1 MSKIMSKIRTFIEN
15 PQYFITSPA
24 SKGWLNWVP
33 DSLYLKVLY
42 RVIMGRKLN
51 LKNPKEYN
59 EKLQWLKLN
68 DRKPEYSTMV
78 DKYEVRGYIEDLLG
92 DKYLIPCL
100 GIYDS
105 VDDIDID
112 ALPDRFVLKC
122 THDSGSV
129 EICKDKSSFDIEGAR
144 HRLSQAMKR
153 NYYATYREWPYKYV
167 KPRIIAEGY
176 LEGDGGDL
184 KDYKVMC
191 FNGEAKIIEVHEN
204 RFVEGKV
211 HTQTFYD
218 REWSIVPVSQECIG
232 TKRCDVPCRRPELLD
247 TMIELSE
254 KIAKDMYHVRVDW
267 YVVGDSLYFG
277 EITFFDGSGFDAFDT
292 VEMELYLGDMI
303 KIPTDKGR
311 A

>member
-51 LKNPKEYN
+51 LRNPKEYN

-112 ALPDRFVLKC
+112 ALPNRFVLKC

-218 REWSIVPVSQECIG
+218 REWGIVPLTQVE
-232 TKRCDVPCRRPELLD
+232 TVTVDRPSEQPKQLEEILR
-247 TMIELSE
+247 LSE
-254 KIAKDMYHVRVDW
+254 LIAKNMYHARIDW
-267 YVVGDSLYFG
+267 YIEGDKIYFG
-277 EITFFDGSGFDAFDT
+277 EITFFDGSGFESFST
-292 VEMELYLGDMI
+292 PEMERMLGDMI
-303 KIPTDKGR
+303 NLPEKWKV
-311 A
+311 

>member
-1 MSKIMSKIRTFIEN
+1 MSKIRTFIEN

-24 SKGWLNWVP
+24 AKGWLNWVP

-51 LKNPKEYN
+51 LRNPREYN

-153 NYYATYREWPYKYV
+153 NYYATYREWPYKSV

-191 FNGEAKIIEVHEN
+191 FNGDAKIIEVHEN

-218 REWSIVPVSQECIG
+218 REWEIVPLTQVE
-232 TKRCDVPCRRPELLD
+232 TVTVDRPGERPRQLD
-247 TMIELSE
+247 EILRLSE
-254 KIAKDMYHVRVDW
+254 LIAKDMYHARIDW
-267 YVVGDSLYFG
+267 YIEGDKIYFG
-277 EITFFDGSGFDAFDT
+277 EITFYDGSGFESFST
-292 VEMELYLGDMI
+292 PEMERMLGDMI
-303 KIPTDKGR
+303 NLPEKWKV
-311 A
+311 

>member
-1 MSKIMSKIRTFIEN
+1 MSKIRTFIEN

-24 SKGWLNWVP
+24 AKGWLNWVP

-92 DKYLIPCL
+92 DKYLLPCL

-191 FNGEAKIIEVHEN
+191 FNGEAKIVEVHEN

-218 REWSIVPVSQECIG
+218 REWNIVPLTQVE
-232 TKRCDVPCRRPELLD
+232 TVTVDRPGERPRQLD
-247 TMIELSE
+247 EILRLSE
-254 KIAKDMYHVRVDW
+254 LIAKDMYHARIDW
-267 YVVGDSLYFG
+267 YIEGDKIYFG
-277 EITFFDGSGFDAFDT
+277 EITFFDGSGFESFST
-292 VEMELYLGDMI
+292 PEMERMLGDMI
-303 KIPTDKGR
+303 KLPEKWKE
-311 A
+311 

>member
-1 MSKIMSKIRTFIEN
+1 MSKIRTFIEN

-24 SKGWLNWVP
+24 AKGWLNWVP

-218 REWSIVPVSQECIG
+218 REWSIVTLTQVE
-232 TKRCDVPCRRPELLD
+232 TVTVDRPSERPRQLEEILRLSELL
-247 TMIELSE
+247 
-254 KIAKDMYHVRVDW
+254 AKNMYHARIDW
-267 YVVGDSLYFG
+267 YIEGDKIFFG
-277 EITFFDGSGFDAFDT
+277 EITFFDGSGFESFST
-292 VEMELYLGDMI
+292 PEMERMLGDMI
-303 KIPTDKGR
+303 NLPEKWKV
-311 A
+311 

>member
-1 MSKIMSKIRTFIEN
+1 MSKIRTFIET
-15 PQYFITSPA
+15 PQYYITSPA

-42 RVIMGRKLN
+42 RIIMGRKLN

-218 REWSIVPVSQECIG
+218 REWNIVPLTQVE
-232 TKRCDVPCRRPELLD
+232 TVTVDRPSERPRQLEEILRLSELL
-247 TMIELSE
+247 
-254 KIAKDMYHVRVDW
+254 AKNMYHARIDW
-267 YVVGDSLYFG
+267 YIEGDKIYFG
-277 EITFFDGSGFDAFDT
+277 EITFFDGSGFESFST
-292 VEMELYLGDMI
+292 PEMERMLGDMI
-303 KIPTDKGR
+303 NLPEKWKE
-311 A
+311 

>member
-1 MSKIMSKIRTFIEN
+1 MSKIRTFIEN

-24 SKGWLNWVP
+24 AKGWLNWVP

-78 DKYEVRGYIEDLLG
+78 DKYEVRGYIADLLG

-112 ALPDRFVLKC
+112 ALPDKFVLKC

-129 EICKDKSSFDIEGAR
+129 EICKGKSSFDIEGAR

-218 REWSIVPVSQECIG
+218 REWGIVPLTQVE
-232 TKRCDVPCRRPELLD
+232 TVTVDRPSERPRQLEEILR
-247 TMIELSE
+247 LSE
-254 KIAKDMYHVRVDW
+254 LIAKNMYHARIDW
-267 YVVGDSLYFG
+267 YIEGDKIYFG
-277 EITFFDGSGFDAFDT
+277 EITFFDGSGFESFST
-292 VEMELYLGDMI
+292 PEMERMLGDMI
-303 KIPTDKGR
+303 NLPEKWKV
-311 A
+311 

>member
-1 MSKIMSKIRTFIEN
+1 MSKIRTFIEN

-167 KPRIIAEGY
+167 KPRVIAEGY
-176 LEGDGGDL
+176 LEGDEGDL

-218 REWSIVPVSQECIG
+218 REWNIVPLTQIETV
-232 TKRCDVPCRRPELLD
+232 TVDRPGERPRQLD
-247 TMIELSE
+247 EILRLSE
-254 KIAKDMYHVRVDW
+254 LIAKNMYHARIDW
-267 YVVGDSLYFG
+267 YIEGDKIYFG
-277 EITFFDGSGFDAFDT
+277 EITFFDGSGFESFST
-292 VEMELYLGDMI
+292 PEMERMLGDMI
-303 KIPTDKGR
+303 NLPEKWKV
-311 A
+311 

>member
-1 MSKIMSKIRTFIEN
+1 MSKIRTFIEN

-78 DKYEVRGYIEDLLG
+78 DKYDVRGYIEDLLG

-153 NYYATYREWPYKYV
+153 NYYATYREWPYKSV

-218 REWSIVPVSQECIG
+218 REWNIVPLTQIETV
-232 TKRCDVPCRRPELLD
+232 TVDRPGERPRQLD
-247 TMIELSE
+247 EILRLSE
-254 KIAKDMYHVRVDW
+254 LIAKNMYHARIDW
-267 YVVGDSLYFG
+267 YIEGDKIYFG
-277 EITFFDGSGFDAFDT
+277 EITFFDGSGFESFST
-292 VEMELYLGDMI
+292 PEMERMLGDMI
-303 KIPTDKGR
+303 NLPEKWKE
-311 A
+311 

>member
-24 SKGWLNWVP
+24 AKGWLNWVP

-68 DRKPEYSTMV
+68 DRKLEYSTMV

-112 ALPDRFVLKC
+112 ALPNRFVLKC

-167 KPRIIAEGY
+167 KPRVIAEGY
-176 LEGDGGDL
+176 LEGDEGDL

-218 REWSIVPVSQECIG
+218 REWNIVPLTQIETV
-232 TKRCDVPCRRPELLD
+232 TVDRPGERPRQLD
-247 TMIELSE
+247 EILRLSE
-254 KIAKDMYHVRVDW
+254 LIAKNMYHARIDW
-267 YVVGDSLYFG
+267 YIEGDKIYFG
-277 EITFFDGSGFDAFDT
+277 EITFFDGSGFESFST
-292 VEMELYLGDMI
+292 PEMERMLGDMI
-303 KIPTDKGR
+303 NLPEKWKV
-311 A
+311 

>member
-1 MSKIMSKIRTFIEN
+1 MSKIRTFIEN

-51 LKNPKEYN
+51 LRNPKEYN

-218 REWSIVPVSQECIG
+218 REWNIVPLTQVE
-232 TKRCDVPCRRPELLD
+232 TVTVDRPGERPRQLD
-247 TMIELSE
+247 EILRLSE
-254 KIAKDMYHVRVDW
+254 LIAKDMYHARIDW
-267 YVVGDSLYFG
+267 YIEGDKIYFG
-277 EITFFDGSGFDAFDT
+277 EITFFDGSGFESFST
-292 VEMELYLGDMI
+292 PEMERMLGDMI
-303 KIPTDKGR
+303 KLPEKWKE
-311 A
+311 

>member
-1 MSKIMSKIRTFIEN
+1 MSKIKTFIEN

-24 SKGWLNWVP
+24 AKGWLDWVP
-33 DSLYLKVLY
+33 DSLYLKLLY
-42 RVIMGRKLN
+42 RVIMGRRLN
-51 LKNPKEYN
+51 LRNPKEYN

-68 DRKPEYSTMV
+68 DRKPEYAIMV
-78 DKYEVRGYIEDLLG
+78 DKYEVRGYIADLLG

-100 GIYDS
+100 GIFDS

-112 ALPDRFVLKC
+112 ELPDRFVLKC

-176 LEGDGGDL
+176 LEGDEGDL

-218 REWSIVPVSQECIG
+218 REWEIVPLTQVETITVDKPSE
-232 TKRCDVPCRRPELLD
+232 RPRQLEEILR
-247 TMIELSE
+247 LSE
-254 KIAKDMYHVRVDW
+254 LIAKDMYHARIDW
-267 YVVGDSLYFG
+267 YIEGDKIYFG
-277 EITFFDGSGFDAFDT
+277 EITFYDGSGFESFST
-292 VEMELYLGDMI
+292 PEMERMLGDMI
-303 KIPTDKGR
+303 KLPEKEKV
-311 A
+311 

>member
-1 MSKIMSKIRTFIEN
+1 MSKIRTFIEN

-24 SKGWLNWVP
+24 AKGWLNWVP

-112 ALPDRFVLKC
+112 ALPDKFVLKC

-218 REWSIVPVSQECIG
+218 REWNIVPLTQVE
-232 TKRCDVPCRRPELLD
+232 TVTVDRPGERPRQLD
-247 TMIELSE
+247 EIIRLSE
-254 KIAKDMYHVRVDW
+254 LIAKDMYHARIDW
-267 YVVGDSLYFG
+267 YIEGDKIYFG
-277 EITFFDGSGFDAFDT
+277 EITFFDGSGFESFST
-292 VEMELYLGDMI
+292 PEMERMLGDMI
-303 KIPTDKGR
+303 KLPEKWKE
-311 A
+311 

>member
-1 MSKIMSKIRTFIEN
+1 MSKIRTFIEN

-92 DKYLIPCL
+92 AKYLIPCL

-112 ALPDRFVLKC
+112 ALPDKFVLKC

-218 REWSIVPVSQECIG
+218 REWNIVPLTQVE
-232 TKRCDVPCRRPELLD
+232 TVTVDRPGERPRQLD
-247 TMIELSE
+247 EIIRLSE
-254 KIAKDMYHVRVDW
+254 LIAKDMYHARIDW
-267 YVVGDSLYFG
+267 YIERDKIYFG
-277 EITFFDGSGFDAFDT
+277 EITFFDGSGFESFST
-292 VEMELYLGDMI
+292 PEMERMLGDMI
-303 KIPTDKGR
+303 KLPEKWKE
-311 A
+311 

>member
-1 MSKIMSKIRTFIEN
+1 MSKIRTFIEN

-24 SKGWLNWVP
+24 AKGWLNWVP

-129 EICKDKSSFDIEGAR
+129 EICKDKSRFDIEGAR

-218 REWSIVPVSQECIG
+218 REWGIVPLTQVE
-232 TKRCDVPCRRPELLD
+232 TVTVDRPSERPRQLD
-247 TMIELSE
+247 EILRLSE
-254 KIAKDMYHVRVDW
+254 LIAKNMYHARIDW
-267 YVVGDSLYFG
+267 YIEGDKIYFG
-277 EITFFDGSGFDAFDT
+277 EITFFDGSGFESFST
-292 VEMELYLGDMI
+292 PEMERMLGDMI
-303 KIPTDKGR
+303 KLPEKWKE
-311 A
+311 

>member
-1 MSKIMSKIRTFIEN
+1 MSKIRTFIEN

-144 HRLSQAMKR
+144 HRLSQAMRR

-191 FNGEAKIIEVHEN
+191 FNGEAKIVEVHEN

-218 REWSIVPVSQECIG
+218 REWNIVPLTQVE
-232 TKRCDVPCRRPELLD
+232 TVTVDRPGERPRQLD
-247 TMIELSE
+247 EILRLSE
-254 KIAKDMYHVRVDW
+254 LIAKDMYHARIDW
-267 YVVGDSLYFG
+267 YIEGDKIYFG
-277 EITFFDGSGFDAFDT
+277 EITFFDGSGFESFST
-292 VEMELYLGDMI
+292 PEMEMMLGDMI
-303 KIPTDKGR
+303 NLPEKWKE
-311 A
+311 

>member
-1 MSKIMSKIRTFIEN
+1 MSKIRTFIEN

-24 SKGWLNWVP
+24 AKGWLNWVP

-42 RVIMGRKLN
+42 RIIMGRKLN
-51 LKNPKEYN
+51 LKNPMEYN

-78 DKYEVRGYIEDLLG
+78 DKYEVRGYIADLLG

-112 ALPDRFVLKC
+112 ALPERFVLKC

-144 HRLSQAMKR
+144 HRLAQAMKR

-218 REWSIVPVSQECIG
+218 REWNIVPLTQVE
-232 TKRCDVPCRRPELLD
+232 TVTVDRPGERPRQLD
-247 TMIELSE
+247 EILRLSE
-254 KIAKDMYHVRVDW
+254 LIAKDMYHARIDW
-267 YVVGDSLYFG
+267 YIEGDKIYFG
-277 EITFFDGSGFDAFDT
+277 EITFFDGSGFESFST
-292 VEMELYLGDMI
+292 PEMERMLGDMI
-303 KIPTDKGR
+303 NLPEKWKE
-311 A
+311 

>member
-1 MSKIMSKIRTFIEN
+1 MSKIRTFIEN

-24 SKGWLNWVP
+24 AKGWLNWVP

-153 NYYATYREWPYKYV
+153 NYYATYREWPYKYD

-218 REWSIVPVSQECIG
+218 REWNIVPLTQVE
-232 TKRCDVPCRRPELLD
+232 TVTVDRPGERPRQLD
-247 TMIELSE
+247 EILRLSE
-254 KIAKDMYHVRVDW
+254 LIAKDMYHARIDW
-267 YVVGDSLYFG
+267 YIEGDKIYFG
-277 EITFFDGSGFDAFDT
+277 EITFFDGSGFESFST
-292 VEMELYLGDMI
+292 PEMERMLGDMI
-303 KIPTDKGR
+303 KLPEKWKE
-311 A
+311 

>member
-1 MSKIMSKIRTFIEN
+1 MSKIRTFIEN

-24 SKGWLNWVP
+24 AKGWLNWVP

-51 LKNPKEYN
+51 LKNPKEYK

-112 ALPDRFVLKC
+112 ALPDKFVLKC

-218 REWSIVPVSQECIG
+218 REWGIVPLTQVE
-232 TKRCDVPCRRPELLD
+232 TVTVDRPSERPRQLEEILR
-247 TMIELSE
+247 LSE
-254 KIAKDMYHVRVDW
+254 LIAKNMYHARIDW
-267 YVVGDSLYFG
+267 YIEGDKIYFG
-277 EITFFDGSGFDAFDT
+277 EITFFDGSGFESFST
-292 VEMELYLGDMI
+292 PEMERMLGDMI
-303 KIPTDKGR
+303 NLPEKWKE
-311 A
+311 

>member
-1 MSKIMSKIRTFIEN
+1 MSKIRTFIEN

-51 LKNPKEYN
+51 LRNPREYN

-112 ALPDRFVLKC
+112 ALPERFVLKC

-218 REWSIVPVSQECIG
+218 REWGIVPLTQVE
-232 TKRCDVPCRRPELLD
+232 TVTVDRPSERPRQLEEILR
-247 TMIELSE
+247 LSE
-254 KIAKDMYHVRVDW
+254 LIAKNMYHARIDW
-267 YVVGDSLYFG
+267 YIEGDKIYFG
-277 EITFFDGSGFDAFDT
+277 EITFFDGSGFESFST
-292 VEMELYLGDMI
+292 PEMERMLGDMI
-303 KIPTDKGR
+303 KLPEKWKE
-311 A
+311 

>member
-1 MSKIMSKIRTFIEN
+1 MSKIRTFIEN

-24 SKGWLNWVP
+24 AKGWLNWVP

-51 LKNPKEYN
+51 LRNPKEYN

-78 DKYEVRGYIEDLLG
+78 DKSEVRGYIEDLLG

-218 REWSIVPVSQECIG
+218 REWNIVPLTQVE
-232 TKRCDVPCRRPELLD
+232 TVTVDRPGERPRQLD
-247 TMIELSE
+247 EILRLSE
-254 KIAKDMYHVRVDW
+254 LIAKDMYHARIDW
-267 YVVGDSLYFG
+267 YIEGDKIYFG
-277 EITFFDGSGFDAFDT
+277 EITFFDGSGFESFST
-292 VEMELYLGDMI
+292 PEMERMLGDMI
-303 KIPTDKGR
+303 NLPEKWKV
-311 A
+311 

>member
-78 DKYEVRGYIEDLLG
+78 DKYEVRGYIGDLLG

-112 ALPDRFVLKC
+112 ALPDKFVLKC

-218 REWSIVPVSQECIG
+218 REWNIVPLTQIETV
-232 TKRCDVPCRRPELLD
+232 TVDRPGERPRQLD
-247 TMIELSE
+247 EILRLSE
-254 KIAKDMYHVRVDW
+254 LIAKNMYHARIDW
-267 YVVGDSLYFG
+267 YIEGDKIYFG
-277 EITFFDGSGFDAFDT
+277 EITFFDGSGFESFST
-292 VEMELYLGDMI
+292 PEMERMLGDMI
-303 KIPTDKGR
+303 NLPENRKV
-311 A
+311 

>member
-1 MSKIMSKIRTFIEN
+1 MSKIRTFIEN

-24 SKGWLNWVP
+24 AKGWLNWVP

-191 FNGEAKIIEVHEN
+191 FNGEAKIVEVHEN

-218 REWSIVPVSQECIG
+218 REWNIVPLTQVE
-232 TKRCDVPCRRPELLD
+232 TVTVDRPGERPRQLD
-247 TMIELSE
+247 EILRLSE
-254 KIAKDMYHVRVDW
+254 LIAKDMYHARIDW
-267 YVVGDSLYFG
+267 YIEGDKIYFG
-277 EITFFDGSGFDAFDT
+277 EITFFDGSGFESFST
-292 VEMELYLGDMI
+292 PEMERMLGDMI
-303 KIPTDKGR
+303 NLPEKWKV
-311 A
+311 

>member
-1 MSKIMSKIRTFIEN
+1 MSKIRTFIEN

-24 SKGWLNWVP
+24 AKGWLNWVP

-51 LKNPKEYN
+51 LGNPREYN

-218 REWSIVPVSQECIG
+218 REWGIVPLTQVE
-232 TKRCDVPCRRPELLD
+232 TVTVDRPSERPRQLEEILR
-247 TMIELSE
+247 LSE
-254 KIAKDMYHVRVDW
+254 LIAKNMYHARIDW
-267 YVVGDSLYFG
+267 YIEGDKIYFG
-277 EITFFDGSGFDAFDT
+277 EITFFDGSGFESFST
-292 VEMELYLGDMI
+292 PEMERMLGDMI
-303 KIPTDKGR
+303 NLPEKWKV
-311 A
+311 

>member
-1 MSKIMSKIRTFIEN
+1 MSKIRTFIDN

-24 SKGWLNWVP
+24 AKGWLDWVP
-33 DSLYLKVLY
+33 DSLYLKLLY

-68 DRKPEYSTMV
+68 DRKPEYAIMV
-78 DKYEVRGYIEDLLG
+78 DKYEVRGYIAELLG
-92 DKYLIPCL
+92 EQYLIPCL

-105 VDDIDID
+105 VEDIDID
-112 ALPDRFVLKC
+112 ALPDKFVLKC

-129 EICKDKSSFDIEGAR
+129 EICKDKSCYDMEGAK

-176 LEGDGGDL
+176 LEGDEGDL

-218 REWSIVPVSQECIG
+218 REWEIVPLTQVETVTVDKPSE
-232 TKRCDVPCRRPELLD
+232 RPRQLEEILR
-247 TMIELSE
+247 LSE
-254 KIAKDMYHVRVDW
+254 LIAKDMYHARIDW
-267 YVVGDSLYFG
+267 YIEGDKIYFG
-277 EITFFDGSGFDAFDT
+277 EITFYDGSGFESFST
-292 VEMELYLGDMI
+292 PEMERMLGDMI
-303 KIPTDKGR
+303 KLPEKEKV
-311 A
+311 

>member
-1 MSKIMSKIRTFIEN
+1 MSKIRTFIEN

-24 SKGWLNWVP
+24 AKGWLNWVP

-78 DKYEVRGYIEDLLG
+78 DKYEVRGYIGDLLG

-112 ALPDRFVLKC
+112 ALPDKFVLKC

-218 REWSIVPVSQECIG
+218 REWNIVPLTQIETV
-232 TKRCDVPCRRPELLD
+232 TVDRPGERPRQLD
-247 TMIELSE
+247 EILRLSE
-254 KIAKDMYHVRVDW
+254 LIAKNMYHARIDW
-267 YVVGDSLYFG
+267 YIEGDQIYFG
-277 EITFFDGSGFDAFDT
+277 EITFFDGSGFESFST
-292 VEMELYLGDMI
+292 PEMERMLGDMI
-303 KIPTDKGR
+303 NLPEKWKV
-311 A
+311 

>member
-1 MSKIMSKIRTFIEN
+1 MSKIRTFIEN

-129 EICKDKSSFDIEGAR
+129 EICKDKSSFDIESAR

-218 REWSIVPVSQECIG
+218 REWNIVPLTQVE
-232 TKRCDVPCRRPELLD
+232 TVTVDRPSERPRQLEEILR
-247 TMIELSE
+247 LSE
-254 KIAKDMYHVRVDW
+254 LIAKNMYHARIDW
-267 YVVGDSLYFG
+267 YIEGDKIYFG
-277 EITFFDGSGFDAFDT
+277 EITFFDGSGSESFST
-292 VEMELYLGDMI
+292 PEMERMLGDMI
-303 KIPTDKGR
+303 KLPEKWKE
-311 A
+311 

>member
-1 MSKIMSKIRTFIEN
+1 MSKIRTFIEN

-218 REWSIVPVSQECIG
+218 REWEIVPLTQVE
-232 TKRCDVPCRRPELLD
+232 TVTVDRPGERPRQLD
-247 TMIELSE
+247 EILRLSE
-254 KIAKDMYHVRVDW
+254 LIAKDMYHARIDW
-267 YVVGDSLYFG
+267 YIEGDKIYFG
-277 EITFFDGSGFDAFDT
+277 EITFFDGSGFESFST
-292 VEMELYLGDMI
+292 PEMERMLGDMI
-303 KIPTDKGR
+303 KLPEKWKE
-311 A
+311 

>member
-1 MSKIMSKIRTFIEN
+1 MSKIRTFIEN

-24 SKGWLNWVP
+24 AKGWLNWVP

-51 LKNPKEYN
+51 LRNPKEYN

-68 DRKPEYSTMV
+68 DRKPEYATMV

-218 REWSIVPVSQECIG
+218 REWNIVPLTQIETV
-232 TKRCDVPCRRPELLD
+232 TVDRPGEQPRQLD
-247 TMIELSE
+247 EILRLSE
-254 KIAKDMYHVRVDW
+254 LIAKNMYHARIDW
-267 YVVGDSLYFG
+267 YIEGDKIYFG
-277 EITFFDGSGFDAFDT
+277 EITFFDGSGFESFST
-292 VEMELYLGDMI
+292 PEMERMLGDMI
-303 KIPTDKGR
+303 NLPEKWKV
-311 A
+311 

>member
-129 EICKDKSSFDIEGAR
+129 EICKDKRSFDIEGAR

-153 NYYATYREWPYKYV
+153 NYYATYREWPYKSV

-218 REWSIVPVSQECIG
+218 REWGIVPLTQVE
-232 TKRCDVPCRRPELLD
+232 TVTVDRPSERPRQLEEILR
-247 TMIELSE
+247 LSE
-254 KIAKDMYHVRVDW
+254 LIAKNMYHARIDW
-267 YVVGDSLYFG
+267 YIEGDKIYFG
-277 EITFFDGSGFDAFDT
+277 EITFFDGSGFESFST
-292 VEMELYLGDMI
+292 PEMERMLGDMI
-303 KIPTDKGR
+303 NLPEKWKV
-311 A
+311 

>member
-24 SKGWLNWVP
+24 AKGWLNWVP

-51 LKNPKEYN
+51 LRNPREYN

-218 REWSIVPVSQECIG
+218 REWNIVPLTQVE
-232 TKRCDVPCRRPELLD
+232 TVTVDRPSERPRQLEEILR
-247 TMIELSE
+247 LSE
-254 KIAKDMYHVRVDW
+254 LIAKNMYHARIDW
-267 YVVGDSLYFG
+267 YIEGDKIYFG
-277 EITFFDGSGFDAFDT
+277 EITFFDGSGFESFST
-292 VEMELYLGDMI
+292 PEMERMLGDMI
-303 KIPTDKGR
+303 NLPENRKV
-311 A
+311 

>member
-1 MSKIMSKIRTFIEN
+1 MSKIRTFIEN

-24 SKGWLNWVP
+24 AKGWLNWVP

-51 LKNPKEYN
+51 LKKPKEYN

-191 FNGEAKIIEVHEN
+191 FNGAAKIIEVHEN

-218 REWSIVPVSQECIG
+218 REWNIVPLTQVE
-232 TKRCDVPCRRPELLD
+232 TVTVDRPGERPRQLD
-247 TMIELSE
+247 EILRLSE
-254 KIAKDMYHVRVDW
+254 LIAKDMYHARIDW
-267 YVVGDSLYFG
+267 YIEGDKIYFG
-277 EITFFDGSGFDAFDT
+277 EITFFDGSGFESFST
-292 VEMELYLGDMI
+292 PEMERMLGDMI
-303 KIPTDKGR
+303 KLPEKWKE
-311 A
+311 

>member
-24 SKGWLNWVP
+24 AKGWLNWVP

-112 ALPDRFVLKC
+112 ALPNRFVLKC

-191 FNGEAKIIEVHEN
+191 FNGEAKIVEVHEN

-218 REWSIVPVSQECIG
+218 KEWNIVPLTQVE
-232 TKRCDVPCRRPELLD
+232 TVTVDRPGERPRQLD
-247 TMIELSE
+247 EIIRLSE
-254 KIAKDMYHVRVDW
+254 LIAKDMYHARIDW
-267 YVVGDSLYFG
+267 YIEGDKIYFG
-277 EITFFDGSGFDAFDT
+277 EITFFDGSGFESFST
-292 VEMELYLGDMI
+292 PEMERMLGDMI
-303 KIPTDKGR
+303 KLPEKWKE
-311 A
+311 

>member
-1 MSKIMSKIRTFIEN
+1 MSKIRTFIEN

-24 SKGWLNWVP
+24 AKGWLNWVP

-51 LKNPKEYN
+51 LRNPREYN

-204 RFVEGKV
+204 RFVEGKA

-218 REWSIVPVSQECIG
+218 REWNIVPLTQVE
-232 TKRCDVPCRRPELLD
+232 TVTVDRPSERPRQLEEILR
-247 TMIELSE
+247 LSE
-254 KIAKDMYHVRVDW
+254 LIAKNMYHARIDW
-267 YVVGDSLYFG
+267 YIEGDKIYFG
-277 EITFFDGSGFDAFDT
+277 EITFFDGSGFESFST
-292 VEMELYLGDMI
+292 PEMERMLGDMI
-303 KIPTDKGR
+303 NLPEKWKE
-311 A
+311 

>member
-1 MSKIMSKIRTFIEN
+1 MSKIRTFIEN

-112 ALPDRFVLKC
+112 ALPDKFVLKC

-218 REWSIVPVSQECIG
+218 REWNIVPLTQIETV
-232 TKRCDVPCRRPELLD
+232 TVDRPGERPRQLD
-247 TMIELSE
+247 EILRLSE
-254 KIAKDMYHVRVDW
+254 LIAKNMYHARIDW
-267 YVVGDSLYFG
+267 YIEGDKIYFG
-277 EITFFDGSGFDAFDT
+277 EITFFDGSGFESFST
-292 VEMELYLGDMI
+292 PEMERMLGDMI
-303 KIPTDKGR
+303 NLPEKWKV
-311 A
+311 

>member
-1 MSKIMSKIRTFIEN
+1 MSKIRTFIDN

-24 SKGWLNWVP
+24 AKGWLDWVP
-33 DSLYLKVLY
+33 DSLYLKLLY

-68 DRKPEYSTMV
+68 DRKPEYAIMV
-78 DKYEVRGYIEDLLG
+78 DKYEVRGYIAELLG
-92 DKYLIPCL
+92 EQYLIPCL

-105 VDDIDID
+105 VEDIDID
-112 ALPDRFVLKC
+112 ALPDKFVLKC

-129 EICKDKSSFDIEGAR
+129 EICKDKSCYDMEGAK

-176 LEGDGGDL
+176 LEGDEGDL

-211 HTQTFYD
+211 HTQTYYD
-218 REWSIVPVSQECIG
+218 REWEIVPLTQVETVTVDKPSE
-232 TKRCDVPCRRPELLD
+232 RPRQLEEILR
-247 TMIELSE
+247 LSE
-254 KIAKDMYHVRVDW
+254 LIAKDMYHARIDW
-267 YVVGDSLYFG
+267 YIEGDKIYFG
-277 EITFFDGSGFDAFDT
+277 EITFYDGSGFESFST
-292 VEMELYLGDMI
+292 PEMERMLGDMI
-303 KIPTDKGR
+303 KLPEKEKV
-311 A
+311 

>member
-1 MSKIMSKIRTFIEN
+1 MSKIRTFIEN

-24 SKGWLNWVP
+24 AKGWLNWVP
-33 DSLYLKVLY
+33 DSLYLKLLY

-129 EICKDKSSFDIEGAR
+129 EICKDKSSFDIECAR

-218 REWSIVPVSQECIG
+218 REWNIVPLTQVE
-232 TKRCDVPCRRPELLD
+232 TVTVDRPGERPRQLD
-247 TMIELSE
+247 EILRLSE
-254 KIAKDMYHVRVDW
+254 LIAKDMYHARIDW
-267 YVVGDSLYFG
+267 YIEGDKIYFG
-277 EITFFDGSGFDAFDT
+277 EITFFDGSGFESFST
-292 VEMELYLGDMI
+292 PEMERMLGDMI
-303 KIPTDKGR
+303 NLPEKWKE
-311 A
+311 

>member
-1 MSKIMSKIRTFIEN
+1 MSKIRTFIEN

-24 SKGWLNWVP
+24 AKGWLNWVP

-129 EICKDKSSFDIEGAR
+129 EICKDKSSFDIEGAK

-153 NYYATYREWPYKYV
+153 NYYATYREWPYKSV

-218 REWSIVPVSQECIG
+218 REWNIVPLTQIETV
-232 TKRCDVPCRRPELLD
+232 TVDRPGERPRQLD
-247 TMIELSE
+247 EILRLSE
-254 KIAKDMYHVRVDW
+254 LIAKNMYHARIDW
-267 YVVGDSLYFG
+267 YIEGDKIYFG
-277 EITFFDGSGFDAFDT
+277 EITFFDGSGFESFST
-292 VEMELYLGDMI
+292 PEMERMLGDMI
-303 KIPTDKGR
+303 NLPEKWKV
-311 A
+311 

>member
-1 MSKIMSKIRTFIEN
+1 MSKIRTFIEN

-24 SKGWLNWVP
+24 SKGWFNWVP

-51 LKNPKEYN
+51 LRNPREYN

-191 FNGEAKIIEVHEN
+191 FNGEAKIVEVHEN

-218 REWSIVPVSQECIG
+218 REWNIVPLTQVE
-232 TKRCDVPCRRPELLD
+232 TVTVDRPSERPRQLD
-247 TMIELSE
+247 EILRLSE
-254 KIAKDMYHVRVDW
+254 LIAKDMYHARIDW
-267 YVVGDSLYFG
+267 YIEGDKIYFG
-277 EITFFDGSGFDAFDT
+277 EITFFDGSGFESFST
-292 VEMELYLGDMI
+292 PEMERMLGDMI
-303 KIPTDKGR
+303 KLPEKWKV
-311 A
+311 

>member
-1 MSKIMSKIRTFIEN
+1 MSKIRTFIEN

-24 SKGWLNWVP
+24 AKGWLNWVP

-218 REWSIVPVSQECIG
+218 REWRILPVSQECIG
-232 TKRCDVPCRRPELLD
+232 TRRSDMPCSRPNLLD
-247 TMIELSE
+247 KMIGLSE
-254 KIAKDMYHVRVDW
+254 KLAKDMYHARVDW
-267 YVVGDSLYFG
+267 YVVGGRLYFG
-277 EITFFDGSGFDAFDT
+277 EITFFDGSGFDAFDSR
-292 VEMELYLGDMI
+292 EMELYLGDMI
-303 KIPTDKGR
+303 KLPTD
-311 A
+311 